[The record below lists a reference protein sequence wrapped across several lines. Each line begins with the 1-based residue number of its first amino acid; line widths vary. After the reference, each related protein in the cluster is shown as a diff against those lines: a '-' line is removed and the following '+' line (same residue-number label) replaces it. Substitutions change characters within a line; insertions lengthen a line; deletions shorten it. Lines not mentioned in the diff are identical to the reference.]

1 MYLLFWRQILS
12 IKRECIEAGFVVTF
26 RQYGEFVGH
35 EFFLTRAELLEQF
48 DDYRESGFISLEV
61 VGIRHR
67 GSYLSPGA
75 VAVVLD
81 QESWYPPSA
90 LSNAGRPLAK
100 RLTGNQQ
107 RGRAAVFGR
116 CKPLSTLHQG
126 LGM

>member
-1 MYLLFWRQILS
+1 MS
-12 IKRECIEAGFVVTF
+12 IKRECIQAGFVVTF

-35 EFFLTRAELLEQF
+35 EFFLTRSELMEQLV
-48 DDYRESGFISLEV
+48 DYREAGFTSLEV

-67 GSYLSPGA
+67 GRYLSPGA

-100 RLTGNQQ
+100 QRAGNRQP
-107 RGRAAVFGR
+107 RVAIAGHTRAMATTR
-116 CKPLSTLHQG
+116 EP
-126 LGM
+126 